1 MPKQEEKNKMRKYN
15 KNKSSL
21 EINTQNEYLIGKTE
35 HDKMKWIWTNKI
47 SGRNTNKWNKENK
60 MFLF

>member
-35 HDKMKWIWTNKI
+35 HDKMK
-47 SGRNTNKWNKENK
+47 
-60 MFLF
+60 